1 MALSAVT
8 PRVRAILVCD
18 EITASPTEY
27 EVFNL
32 EGVRQQLYA
41 ESFPWRVPL
50 SVFLLLSS
58 PRTGWQYPGRI
69 VILNEANNRL
79 VRYIKFV
86 ANFQEANQ
94 LFSLSMDLGDCVF
107 PTIGRYNFEVHF
119 SSRDGDVQKG
129 EQRRFPSFNTRSRRW
144 PRNPHSPS
152 GSHLCGRVD
161 VEIVTDPV
169 EIARMEEIFV
179 RTRHASFYRSEASF

>member
-1 MALSAVT
+1 MALAAVT

-18 EITASPTEY
+18 EISSNPTEY

-58 PRTGWQYPGRI
+58 PRTGQYPGRI
-69 VILNEANNRL
+69 VILNEANDRL

-94 LFSLSMDLGDCVF
+94 LVSLSVELGDCVF
-107 PTIGRYNFEVHF
+107 PMIGRYTFEVHF

-129 EQRRFPSFNTRSRRW
+129 EQPFSILQ
-144 PRNPHSPS
+144 H
-152 GSHLCGRVD
+152 
-161 VEIVTDPV
+161 
-169 EIARMEEIFV
+169 EE
-179 RTRHASFYRSEASF
+179 